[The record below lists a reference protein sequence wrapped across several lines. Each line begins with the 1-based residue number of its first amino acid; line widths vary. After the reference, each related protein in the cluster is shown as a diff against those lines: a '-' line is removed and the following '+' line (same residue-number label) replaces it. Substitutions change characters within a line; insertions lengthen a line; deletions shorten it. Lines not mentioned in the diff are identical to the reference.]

1 MLLKEEEEEGRVQM
15 MMIKTEKKS
24 NFSSLSG
31 SRQQKWSPVLIDAPA
46 ADVADAY
53 ANVGD
58 QKNEFIDA
66 NAVVHLM
73 TIQQLFCTVF

>member
-1 MLLKEEEEEGRVQM
+1 MLLKEEEEEEEGRVQM

-31 SRQQKWSPVLIDAPA
+31 SRQPLQQKWSPVLIDAPA
-46 ADVADAY
+46 AAVADAY

-58 QKNEFIDA
+58 QKK
-66 NAVVHLM
+66 
-73 TIQQLFCTVF
+73 